1 MPVVGFHQARRPR
14 QTTGARLRRELS
26 WPRPAGV
33 LISLL
38 GAALIFNGAVALADS
53 TDASVVS
60 VASSSPSLNTTP
72 VTSQALVAPADPA
85 STAPASAPS
94 SATATATVSPDLAVS
109 GVTAAPIAPVTTPP
123 VLLVKG
129 SVAGAP
135 VQKLFAARTATAAA
149 GDKTVLDVFNPK
161 STLVLVNKRN
171 ALKPLAHVPA
181 DLVTPAVAVG
191 SGEPGLLRA
200 EAASAAERMFGAAAA
215 QGVSIT
221 LMSSYRSYDTQVSL
235 YNGYAAEKGAEAA
248 DTTSAHPGF
257 SEHQTGLAIDIG
269 DGKAGNACDF
279 RSCFAETAAAQWVAA
294 HGADYGFLVRYLTGS
309 EAVTGYWAEPW
320 HLRYV
325 GVEVAQDVVALGIPT
340 YEEYLG
346 LPGAPGYK

>member
-1 MPVVGFHQARRPR
+1 MPVVGFQQARRPR
-14 QTTGARLRRELS
+14 QTTGDRLRRELS

-38 GAALIFNGAVALADS
+38 GAALIFNGALALADS
-53 TDASVVS
+53 TEASLAPAVT
-60 VASSSPSLNTTP
+60 SSSSSRTTP
-72 VTSQALVAPADPA
+72 VTSQAFVAATSPA
-85 STAPASAPS
+85 STAPAPATPTS
-94 SATATATVSPDLAVS
+94 TATTTPDLSVS
-109 GVTAAPIAPVTTPP
+109 GVTAAAIAPVTTPP
-123 VLLVKG
+123 ALLVKG
-129 SVAGAP
+129 STAGAP
-135 VQKLFAARTATAAA
+135 VQKLFSSRSATAAA
-149 GDKTVLDVFNPK
+149 ADKTLLDIFNPK

-171 ALKPLAHVPA
+171 ALKPLGYAPG
-181 DLVTPAVAVG
+181 DLVTPTVPVG

-200 EAASAAERMFGAAAA
+200 EAATAAERMFGAAAA
-215 QGVSIT
+215 EGVNIT
-221 LMSSYRSYDTQVSL
+221 LMSSYRSYDTQAGL
-235 YNGYAAEKGAEAA
+235 YNGYAAEKGAAAA

-269 DGKAGNACDF
+269 DGNAGNACDF

-294 HGADYGFLVRYLTGS
+294 HGADYGFMVRYVSGS

-325 GVEVAQDVVALGIPT
+325 GVAVAKDVVALGIPT

>member
-1 MPVVGFHQARRPR
+1 MPVVGFHQTRRPR

-33 LISLL
+33 LISLI
-38 GAALIFNGAVALADS
+38 GAALVFNGALALADS
-53 TDASVVS
+53 TDTPITSEAT
-60 VASSSPSLNTTP
+60 SSPSLSTTP
-72 VTSQALVAPADPA
+72 VTSQALVTPADPA
-85 STAPASAPS
+85 STAPASAAT
-94 SATATATVSPDLAVS
+94 ATATATVSPDLTVS

-129 SVAGAP
+129 SAAGAP
-135 VQKLFAARTATAAA
+135 VQELFASRTATAAA
-149 GDKTVLDVFNPK
+149 GDKTLLDVFNPK

-171 ALKPLAHVPA
+171 ALKPLAYAPA
-181 DLVTPAVAVG
+181 DLVTPAVPVG
-191 SGEPGLLRA
+191 SGEPGRLRA

-215 QGVSIT
+215 QGVNIT
-221 LMSSYRSYDTQVSL
+221 LMSSYRSYDTQVGL

-294 HGADYGFLVRYLTGS
+294 HGANYGFLVRYLPGS
-309 EAVTGYWAEPW
+309 ESVTGYWAEPW

>member
-1 MPVVGFHQARRPR
+1 MPAVGFHQSRRPR
-14 QTTGARLRRELS
+14 QTTGDRLRRELS

-38 GAALIFNGAVALADS
+38 GAALIFTGALALADS
-53 TDASVVS
+53 TDAPVPSEAAV
-60 VASSSPSLNTTP
+60 SPSLSTTP
-72 VTSQALVAPADPA
+72 VTSQALVSPAAPA
-85 STAPASAPS
+85 STAPASATS

-129 SVAGAP
+129 AVAGAP
-135 VQKLFAARTATAAA
+135 VQKLFASRTTTAAA
-149 GDKTVLDVFNPK
+149 ADKTLLDVFNPT
-161 STLVLVNKRN
+161 STLVLANKRN
-171 ALKPLAHVPA
+171 ALKPLGYVPA
-181 DLVTPAVAVG
+181 DLVTPAVPVG
-191 SGEPGLLRA
+191 SGEPGRLRA
-200 EAASAAERMFGAAAA
+200 EAASAAERMFGAAAV
-215 QGVSIT
+215 QGVNIT
-221 LMSSYRSYDTQVSL
+221 LMSSYRSYDTQVGL
-235 YNGYAAEKGAEAA
+235 YNGYAAEKGAAAA
-248 DTTSAHPGF
+248 DTTSARPGF

-269 DGKAGNACDF
+269 DGNAGNACDF

-294 HGADYGFLVRYLTGS
+294 HGANYGFLVRYLPGS
-309 EAVTGYWAEPW
+309 EAVTGYLAEPW

-325 GVEVAQDVVALGIPT
+325 GIAVAQDVVAQGIPT